1 MRVESFFFGAA
12 LLMAPVL
19 SASAQLLDPD
29 RYRGIAADHR
39 AHREGDALTVVV
51 MESAQASSRAG
62 TATESDWD
70 IEVEGEDGAGRR
82 RVGLGVSGGDAGSG
96 GTSRSGIVTAQLAVT
111 VVAVEANG
119 MLLVEGE
126 QRLVV
131 NGERQQIR
139 LQGRVRPEDIDAA
152 NRVLSNRI
160 ADADIEFTGQGSV
173 SETQRRNVFQRV
185 LRWLGVL

>member
-1 MRVESFFFGAA
+1 MVAV
-12 LLMAPVL
+12 LMLAPAMT
-19 SASAQLLDPD
+19 ASAQLVDPD
-29 RYRGIAADHR
+29 RYRSLAADHR
-39 AHREGDALTVVV
+39 AHREGDALTVIV

-62 TATESDWD
+62 TATATDWD
-70 IEVEGEDGAGRR
+70 IQVDGEDGAGRR
-82 RVGLGVSGGDAGSG
+82 RAGLGVSGSDEGTG

-111 VVAVEANG
+111 VVAIEPNG
-119 MLLVEGE
+119 MLRVEG
-126 QRLVV
+126 QQNLVV

-139 LQGRVRPEDIDAA
+139 LQGRVRPEDIDAG
-152 NRVLSNRI
+152 NRIPSNRI